1 MFAAAAS
8 RHATRPCLGHRP
20 INPADGS
27 AGPYEWQ
34 TYASVAGRATSLS
47 AALSGAAAVKPG
59 DSVGVYGSNAPA
71 WMLAMQA
78 CNRTGAACVPL
89 YDTLGDEAVRF
100 VLAHSGAGVVFCGAD
115 KLAALAAALAPGQP
129 PHPDAGSPA
138 VRAIIVWGTPAG
150 SAPEESELAAAAAAA
165 TGARVWSLDAFE
177 AAGSAV
183 HPLPPPHP
191 ATPADICTIMYTSG
205 TTGDPKGVLISHR
218 AVLTTVAGQRA
229 GMDQMGG
236 PMGERFTPD
245 DVMLSYLPLAH
256 IFDRALE
263 ELFLAVGGRI
273 GYWRGR
279 IDGVLDDIQALKPTL
294 FIGVPRVFDRV
305 YAGVQAQLARASPL
319 RRALFSFATWHKARG
334 LAAGMHW
341 AAASPLADALVF
353 SRVKARLG
361 GRTRL
366 VVSGSA
372 PLAPKVEAF
381 LRVAMCCPVLQGYGL
396 TETCSSSFVAPPT
409 ADQAGR
415 VGGPLPLLHMCL
427 ESVPDMGYDAL
438 ADPPRGEVLIRGPT
452 VFAGYFKDAAQT
464 ASVLD
469 ADGWFHTGDIGEVRG
484 DGSLRLVDRKKAL
497 FKLAQG
503 EYVSPERVEAALAG
517 SGLVEQAWVCG
528 DPLAAFPVAV
538 VVPRGGPLR
547 SLLAAAAAA
556 AEKGGGRAS
565 SSLPPADD
573 LAALCGVPGAAAA
586 LAAALAGAAQAA
598 GLRPFEVPRAVALE
612 PGAWTPEGGLMTPT
626 FKLKRPAL
634 AARYGAAVAGLYAG
648 IQESVRGL

>member
-1 MFAAAAS
+1 MFTAAATL
-8 RHATRPCLGHRP
+8 HAHRPCLGHRP
-20 INPADGS
+20 ISPTDGS
-27 AGPYEWQ
+27 AGPYVWES
-34 TYASVAGRATSLS
+34 YGSVLSRATHLS
-47 AALSGAAAVKPG
+47 AALSTTLAPAPVSPG
-59 DSVGVYGSNAPA
+59 DAVGVYGSNAPA

-78 CNRTGAACVPL
+78 CNRTGARCVPL

-100 VLAHSGAGVVFCGAD
+100 VLAHAGAAVVFCGAD
-115 KLAALAAALAPGQP
+115 KLGALATALTPGRP
-129 PHPDAGSPA
+129 PHPVAGTP
-138 VRAIIVWGTPAG
+138 VVHTIIVWGTPAG
-150 SAPEESELAAAAAAA
+150 SGVGEEALSAAAA
-165 TGARVWSLDAFE
+165 TTGARVVSFEAFE
-177 AAGSAV
+177 AAGAAV
-183 HPLPPPHP
+183 SPLPLPAP
-191 ATPADICTIMYTSG
+191 ATAADICTIMYTSG
-205 TTGDPKGVLISHR
+205 TTGDPKGVLISHG

-279 IDGVLDDIQALKPTL
+279 IDGVLDDIQALRPTL

-319 RRALFSFATWHKARG
+319 RRAIFSVATWHKARG
-334 LAAGMHW
+334 LAAGLHW
-341 AAASPLADALVF
+341 GAASPLADALVF
-353 SRVKARLG
+353 SKVKARLG

-396 TETCSSSFVAPPT
+396 TETCSSSFVAPPS

-427 ESVPDMGYDAL
+427 ESVPDMGYDAT
-438 ADPPRGEVLIRGPT
+438 ATPPRGEVLIRGPT
-452 VFAGYFKDAAQT
+452 VFAGYYRDAEQT
-464 ASVLD
+464 AAVLD
-469 ADGWFHTGDIGEVRG
+469 PDGWFHTGDVGEVRA
-484 DGSLRLVDRKKAL
+484 DGSLRLIDRKKAL

-503 EYVSPERVEAALAG
+503 EYISPERVEAALAG
-517 SGLVEQAWVCG
+517 SGLVEQVWVTG
-528 DPLAAFPVAV
+528 DSLAAFPVAV
-538 VVPRGGPLR
+538 AVPREDALR
-547 SLLAAAAAA
+547 KLLASTPSIAKLGA
-556 AEKGGGRAS
+556 
-565 SSLPPADD
+565 LPPAS
-573 LAALCGVPGAAAA
+573 AGCEALCEVPGAAAA
-586 LAAALAGAAQAA
+586 VAAALAAAAAAA

-612 PGAWTPEGGLMTPT
+612 PEAWTPEGGLMTPT

-634 AARYGAAVAGLYAG
+634 GSKYKAVVSDLYAG
-648 IQESVRGL
+648 VEDAPVHGL

>member
-1 MFAAAAS
+1 MFAGAAA
-8 RHATRPCLGHRP
+8 RHAARPCLGHRP
-20 INPADGS
+20 ISPADGTP
-27 AGPYEWQ
+27 GPYAWE
-34 TYASVAGRATSLS
+34 TYGSVLARATALS
-47 AALSGAAAVKPG
+47 AALATLAPAPVAPG
-59 DSVGVYGSNAPA
+59 DAVGVYGSNAPA

-78 CNRTGAACVPL
+78 CNRAGARCVPL

-100 VLAHSGAGVVFCGAD
+100 VLAHAEAGLVFCGAD
-115 KLAALAAALAPGQP
+115 KLAALAEALAPGKA
-129 PHPDAGSPA
+129 PHPVA
-138 VRAIIVWGTPAG
+138 GTPAVHTVVVWATPAG
-150 SAPEESELAAAAAAA
+150 GEVDGAALEAASAA
-165 TGARVWSLDAFE
+165 TGARVLSFSAFE
-177 AAGSAV
+177 AAGAAV
-183 HPLPPPHP
+183 SPPPPPAP
-191 ATPADICTIMYTSG
+191 ATHADVCTIMYTSG
-205 TTGDPKGVLISHR
+205 TTGDPKGVLITHG

-319 RRALFSFATWHKARG
+319 RRAIFSVAAWHKARG
-334 LAAGMHW
+334 LAAGLHW
-341 AAASPLADALVF
+341 TAASPLADALVF
-353 SRVKARLG
+353 SKVKARLG

-396 TETCSSSFVAPPT
+396 TETCSSSFVAPPA

-427 ESVPDMGYDAL
+427 ESVPEMGYDAL

-452 VFAGYFKDAAQT
+452 VFAGYYKDPAQT
-464 ASVLD
+464 AGVLD
-469 ADGWFHTGDIGEVRG
+469 ADGWFHTGDVGEVRG
-484 DGSLRLVDRKKAL
+484 DGSLRLIDRKKAL

-503 EYVSPERVEAALAG
+503 EYISPERVEAALAG
-517 SGLVEQAWVCG
+517 SGLVEQAWVTG
-528 DPLAAFPVAV
+528 DSLAAWPVAV
-538 VVPRGGPLR
+538 VVPRADALR
-547 SLLAAAAAA
+547 KLLAGVPGV
-556 AEKGGGRAS
+556 KGA
-565 SSLPPADD
+565 LPSDC
-573 LAALCGVPGAAAA
+573 AALCELPGGAAAVAAA
-586 LAAALAGAAQAA
+586 LAAAATAA

-612 PGAWTPEGGLMTPT
+612 PTPWSPEAAGGGLMTPT

-634 AARYGAAVAGLYAG
+634 AAKYRAVVEGLYAG
-648 IQESVRGL
+648 VEESVRGL